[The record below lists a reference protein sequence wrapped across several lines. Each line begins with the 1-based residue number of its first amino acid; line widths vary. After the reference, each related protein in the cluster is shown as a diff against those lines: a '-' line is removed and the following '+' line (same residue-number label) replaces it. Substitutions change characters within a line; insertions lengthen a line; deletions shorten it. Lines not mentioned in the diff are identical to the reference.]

1 MTTLVTGSRG
11 RIGSALVTL
20 LHHEGR
26 SVRAAS
32 RRPQELA
39 PPDGVP
45 AVACDLG
52 DPATFAPALEGA
64 DSVFLYAEPS
74 HITEFVTAAERA
86 GVEHIVLLSS
96 SSVLAPD
103 PTANPVAALHH
114 TVEQALIRSSLT
126 TTLLRPG
133 AFAGNARQ
141 WSAAFRAGRPVELPY
156 PDSGISPIDEADIA
170 ASALAVLTDPRLRGG
185 AHHLTGPASMTVA
198 EQVEVIG
205 RVCGNPVGSRPVTR
219 ETWLDSVASFIP
231 ADIAVALLD
240 HLATTDGRPDDVTGT
255 VQELTGRLART
266 FADWAAD
273 HADAFR
279 P

>member
-11 RIGSALVTL
+11 RVGSALVTL
-20 LHHEGR
+20 LHGDGR

-32 RRPQELA
+32 RRPRELA
-39 PPDGVP
+39 LPDGVP
-45 AVACDLG
+45 AVACDLS
-52 DPATFAPALEGA
+52 DPATFAPALEGV

-74 HITEFVTAAERA
+74 HITAFTTAAERA

-103 PTANPVAALHH
+103 PIANPVAALHH
-114 TVEQALIRSSLT
+114 TVEQALIRSPLA

-156 PDSGISPIDEADIA
+156 PDSGTSPVDEADVA

-185 AHHLTGPASMTVA
+185 AYHLTGPASMTVA
-198 EQVEVIG
+198 DQVETVG
-205 RVCGNPVGSRPVTR
+205 RACGNPVGMRPVTR
-219 ETWLDSVASFIP
+219 ETWLDSVASFVP
-231 ADIAVALLD
+231 EDIAVALLD
-240 HLATTDGRPDDVTGT
+240 YQATTDGLPAEVTDT
-255 VQELTGRLART
+255 VRELTGLPART
-266 FADWAAD
+266 FAAWAAD